1 VVQRPGTGRARGRF
15 PETRPQPDKGE
26 IGLGAHLNLASALE
40 WLVKW
45 YKAQVA
51 DVDMQAFARA
61 QIIDYETCGD

>member
-26 IGLGAHLNLASALE
+26 IGLGAHLNLASAPE

-45 YKAQVA
+45 YKAQAA
-51 DVDMQAFARA
+51 DVEMQALTPK
-61 QIIDYETCGD
+61 QIIDYETFGD